1 MIGGEKEVTAADFD
15 ARAIGVVSANPAFM
29 MNKDLEGGIYVAL
42 KGRVPC
48 KAYGSVAKGDR
59 LIAGPGGTAMTSH
72 ANYAN
77 VFAVAL
83 ESTGTQTGNIIE
95 VLVL

>member
-1 MIGGEKEVTAADFD
+1 
-15 ARAIGVVSANPAFM
+15 M

-48 KAYGSVAKGDR
+48 KAYGSVTKGDR
-59 LIAGPGGTAMTSH
+59 LIAGPSGTAMAAH
-72 ANYAN
+72 GNYAN

-83 ESTGTQTGNIIE
+83 ESTGTRTGNIIE